1 MRPIPG
7 GTAKGKGSR
16 SGKEK
21 WRDLHGAETNGRSR
35 RQKSSCTTLHRTAQA
50 HTGTPETVTHRT
62 AGVFIFSIFI
72 LVNPDA

>member
-7 GTAKGKGSR
+7 GTAKGKESR

-21 WRDLHGAETNGRSR
+21 SRDLHGAETNDRSR
-35 RQKSSCTTLHRTAQA
+35 RQKTSCTTLHHTAQA
-50 HTGTPETVTHRT
+50 HTGTPETVTHRI
-62 AGVFIFSIFI
+62 ARVFIVSTFI